1 MGCACT
7 GAETCSIRAT
17 GRHPVLVGPAWG
29 GTAAVVV
36 KSVPEL
42 PREQCGQ
49 AASAT
54 ADTRAPALWPQGHQM
69 AAWWRRR
76 TSTGTVRQGKIR
88 LFQLVSRGA
97 KPSTSLQRPQ
107 PGTVAGLGKV
117 AGGREEQG
125 CSCCSPQLSNKLHIL
140 EISVRMTG
148 AGKKKL
154 AGMGNFPRER
164 ATVIT
169 LAVRILSLASS
180 HQLCFIFYVLT
191 YKEPWPAFP
200 CIALGPPDR
209 LEIAYHIE

>member
-1 MGCACT
+1 M
-7 GAETCSIRAT
+7 CSIRAT
-17 GRHPVLVGPAWG
+17 GRHTVLVGPAWG
-29 GTAAVVV
+29 STAAVVV

-88 LFQLVSRGA
+88 LYQLLSSRA

-107 PGTVAGLGKV
+107 PDTVAGLGKV

-148 AGKKKL
+148 AGKKKTSRNGQFSKGESHCNYTSCENIIPSRLSSAVLYFLHINLQRAL
-154 AGMGNFPRER
+154 AC
-164 ATVIT
+164 
-169 LAVRILSLASS
+169 LSLHCSGA
-180 HQLCFIFYVLT
+180 T
-191 YKEPWPAFP
+191 
-200 CIALGPPDR
+200 R
-209 LEIAYHIE
+209 